1 MRNPKITVIGAGSE
15 SFGLTNLG
23 AIMRTPQLAG
33 STLALC
39 DKNEEGL
46 KKIVTLARRISNEW
60 GSDIKIESSV
70 KSSDVI
76 PGSDFVI
83 ISVAIDREKCWLMD
97 HELGKKYGIIHYA
110 ENGGPGGFFHGA
122 RNIALVHPILK
133 EIEKLAPNAFVL
145 NFTNPMTRICTLASH
160 YTKVE
165 MVGICHQIDFGHIM
179 IARIL
184 AGDLGLDVNSNYL
197 FRWGGNGEDDRKLI
211 SAAEERV
218 DVLAAGINHFTWFRS
233 IRDKQTGEEL
243 FPLFKKRF
251 LEQTVFEPYTRD
263 IIRLFDE
270 CPVSGDAHLLEY
282 LPYTSNPARGGWE
295 RYDIQMFPL
304 TGGDKTRNEMWDN
317 ISDMAAGKKDI
328 EPLRHVQTERAESI
342 IAAVWHGENLY
353 DMAVNIPN
361 TQHVIS
367 NLPVD
372 AVVEVPAVLGLHGVK
387 GVSMGDLPPIAAEFC
402 NRQKIIVDLAV
413 KAAVEGDRVAAVQAL
428 ALDPMVDD
436 LSVAERIVEEG
447 LALNKAYLP
456 AFS

>member
-1 MRNPKITVIGAGSE
+1 MRSPKISVIGAGSA

-23 AIMRTPQLAG
+23 AIMRTAQLAG

-46 KKIVTLARRISNEW
+46 NKIVALARRINNEW
-60 GSDIKIESSV
+60 GSGMKIESSV

-83 ISVAIDREKCWLMD
+83 ISVAIDREKCWLSD
-97 HELGKKYGIIHYA
+97 YELGKKYGIIHYA

-122 RNIALVHPILK
+122 RNIALVQPIFK
-133 EIEKLAPNAFVL
+133 EIEKLAPNALVL
-145 NFTNPMTRICTLASH
+145 NFTNPMTRLCTAAARYSKIRL
-160 YTKVE
+160 
-165 MVGICHQIDFGHIM
+165 VGICHQIEFGYMM

-184 AGDLGLDVNSNYL
+184 AKDLGLDVNSDYL
-197 FRWGGNGEDDRKLI
+197 FRWGTHEEERKLA

-218 DVLAAGINHFTWFRS
+218 DLLAAGINHFTWFRS

-243 FPLFKKRF
+243 YPLFKKRF
-251 LEQTVFEPYTRD
+251 LEQIVFEPYTRD
-263 IIRLFDE
+263 IIRVFDE

-295 RYDIQMFPL
+295 RYNIQMYPL
-304 TGGDKTRNEMWDN
+304 ADSDKNRNEMWDY
-317 ISDMAAGKKDI
+317 ISDMASGKKEI
-328 EPLRHVQTERAESI
+328 EPLRHVHTERAESI
-342 IAAVWHGENLY
+342 ISAVWCGENLY

-367 NLPVD
+367 NMPAD
-372 AVVEVPAVLGLHGVK
+372 SIVEVPAVLGLHGVM
-387 GVSMGDLPPIAAEFC
+387 GVSMGDLPPVAVEFC
-402 NRQKIIVDLAV
+402 NRQKTIVDLAV
-413 KAAVEGDRVAAVQAL
+413 RAALEGDRKAAVQAL
-428 ALDPMVDD
+428 ALDPMIDDFVIAEKIVDD
-436 LSVAERIVEEG
+436 G

-456 AFS
+456 AFA